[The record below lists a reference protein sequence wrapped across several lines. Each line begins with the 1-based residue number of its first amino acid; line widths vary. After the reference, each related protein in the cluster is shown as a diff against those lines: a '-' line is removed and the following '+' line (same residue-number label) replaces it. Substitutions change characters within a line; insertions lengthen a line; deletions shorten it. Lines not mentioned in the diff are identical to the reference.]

1 MNLSD
6 AQIKNG
12 WSIVKLG
19 DCINKIIGGGT
30 PSKSNPSYWNGGI
43 PWASVKDM
51 SDGNYRLDKT
61 QDNISEIGLHNSA
74 SNLISSGT
82 VVVSTRMGLGR
93 IFINKIDIAIN
104 QDLKAIIPNEKIDN
118 NFLLYA
124 YINKSEE
131 IKRLGTGSTVSG
143 IRLDD
148 IKNLK
153 ILLPPIST
161 QKDIASTLSTYDNLI
176 ENNEKRIKILES
188 MAQKLY
194 SEWFVKN
201 NTANGYQKASLDS
214 VAVVHRGKSYSSED
228 IKDVEGIPFVNLKCV
243 NRYGGFRYDGLKAFS
258 GEYKESHVVRNG
270 DIVMAVTDMTQER
283 MIVARVAR
291 IPSLDGGFGVISMD
305 LVKIEPK
312 ENTNKSWLYCFLR
325 YSGLGDKLKNS
336 ANGANVLHL
345 NPSRISEYELSVP
358 PFEVQDSFANLVE
371 NMLLLQEKLLVEN
384 RNLQRARD
392 LLIPQLV
399 SGKILIKE

>member
-6 AQIKNG
+6 VQIKNG
-12 WSIVKLG
+12 WEKVKL
-19 DCINKIIGGGT
+19 K
-30 PSKSNPSYWNGGI
+30 
-43 PWASVKDM
+43 
-51 SDGNYRLDKT
+51 
-61 QDNISEIGLHNSA
+61 
-74 SNLISSGT
+74 
-82 VVVSTRMGLGR
+82 
-93 IFINKIDIAIN
+93 DIAQVVDSLHITPTYADFGYPMVRVTDIKFGYLKIN
-104 QDLKAIIPNEKIDN
+104 NCLKVDESVYKEFSKKHIPTIGDLVFSRVGSLGITSYVGGNDKFCLGQNTAFIIPNIKN
-118 NFLLYA
+118 RFLYFWLTSSFG
-124 YINKSEE
+124 KSE
-131 IKRLGTGSTVSG
+131 IDKKTTGSSQKTIS
-143 IRLDD
+143 LES
-148 IKNLK
+148 IKNLE
-153 ILLPPIST
+153 ICLPSDTEQENIAYVISR
-161 QKDIASTLSTYDNLI
+161 YDDLI

-194 SEWFVKN
+194 TEWFITNSTSKN
-201 NTANGYQKASLDS
+201 WQKVSLGNI
-214 VAVVHRGKSYSSED
+214 AIVHRGKSYSSED
-228 IKDVEGIPFVNLKCV
+228 VKDVEGIPFVNLKCV

-258 GEYKESHVVRNG
+258 GGYKDSHVVKNG

-291 IPSLDGGFGVISMD
+291 IPSLRGSFGVISMD

-325 YSGLGDKLKNS
+325 YSGLDDKLKNS

-358 PFEVQDSFANLVE
+358 PFEVQESFANLVE
-371 NMLLLQEKLLVEN
+371 KMLLLQERLLVEN